1 MDKSPFE
8 AISSTRLELTFLEAS
23 SIISR
28 NVHVIYSVG
37 FLSLDVFGHLQDSG
51 CPASSQAVSPTES
64 WAIGGPTWTRPSV
77 RTLNQ
82 SLLFQEL

>member
-37 FLSLDVFGHLQDSG
+37 FLSLDVFGHLQDSEEL
-51 CPASSQAVSPTES
+51 PDSETLQVAPPQVKWSPPLS
-64 WAIGGPTWTRPSV
+64 RGPLVDPPGPDRV
-77 RTLNQ
+77 
-82 SLLFQEL
+82 